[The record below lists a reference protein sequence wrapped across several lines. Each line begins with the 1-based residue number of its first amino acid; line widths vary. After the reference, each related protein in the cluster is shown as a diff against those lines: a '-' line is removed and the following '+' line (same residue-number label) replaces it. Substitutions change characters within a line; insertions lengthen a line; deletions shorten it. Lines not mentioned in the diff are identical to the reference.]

1 MANSQALEIYERL
14 SDKISVGSEVR
25 EAGYI
30 MPEPHCHADFELF
43 YVESGACRFFI
54 ENNIYD
60 IHAGDF
66 MLIPPSVFHY
76 TRYLFGPCKR
86 NVVHFCRE
94 DIGEHV
100 LRLLPQGEEFLS
112 AMRIIQTPETYREQ
126 INAHLFRMLHEK
138 KIADERSQPMLQVL
152 LQELFLI
159 CSRECR
165 FLFNIPVNIH
175 TTDRQIVLAA
185 QFISNHYMEHI
196 DAADIAAAAGY
207 SPNYLSQK
215 FRKSVGVG
223 IHEYLVFIRL
233 QYAALELITTNDS
246 ITEIAFR
253 CGFSDSNYF
262 KDAFKKKYGV
272 TPRAYRKA

>member
-1 MANSQALEIYERL
+1 MAENQSFNI
-14 SDKISVGSEVR
+14 DKIYVGSEVR
-25 EAGYI
+25 EAGYV
-30 MPEPHCHADFELF
+30 MPEPHCHSYYELF
-43 YVESGACRFFI
+43 YVENGACRFFI
-54 ENNIYD
+54 DNNMYD
-60 IHAGDF
+60 IHSGDF
-66 MLIPPSVFHY
+66 MLIPPDLFHF
-76 TRYLFGPCKR
+76 TRYIFGSCKR
-86 NVVHFCRE
+86 STVHFHRE
-94 DIGEHV
+94 DLNDNV
-100 LRLLPQGEEFLS
+100 LSLLPHGEEFLS
-112 AMRIIQTPETYREQ
+112 SMRIFQTPEIYREQ
-126 INAHLFRMLHEK
+126 INAHFLKMINEK
-138 KIADERSQPMLQVL
+138 KIADDKSEPMLQAL
-152 LQELFLI
+152 LQELFLL

-165 FLFNIPVNIH
+165 VLYDIPVNIH

-196 DAADIAAAAGY
+196 GASEIAAAAGY

-215 FRKSVGVG
+215 FRKSVGIG

-233 QYAALELITTNDS
+233 QCAALELVATSDS